1 MLRLTNFLALL
12 CAQFIAIESSISTS
26 LGREKV
32 ACSALKLRYPQN
44 TFLHNTPGYAYETQL
59 RKTSVGNADLW
70 LTCT

>member
-26 LGREKV
+26 LGGEKV

-44 TFLHNTPGYAYETQL
+44 TLLPNTPGYAYETQS
-59 RKTSVGNADLW
+59 RKTLVGNADLW